1 LRVILCLFHE
11 KNENGEGNVIF
22 CGEEV
27 GEGKLLLAGY
37 VSGPFPSNIKASEI
51 TKRESIANRNKANL
65 LYFSKARET

>member
-1 LRVILCLFHE
+1 
-11 KNENGEGNVIF
+11 
-22 CGEEV
+22 V